1 MHVAAV
7 TTVHNPLDARI
18 TQRQARALV
27 DAGHAV
33 TLVASWTAHDATP
46 PAGVTAVDVP
56 RAAGRRRLPALRAAR
71 HHIHRLAPEADV
83 ILVHD
88 PELLAALAG
97 LDYPA
102 RVWDV
107 HEDTAAALA
116 DKPWLP
122 PASRVLVRQTVRALE
137 RAAER
142 RFHLLLA
149 EATYRS
155 RFRGDH
161 PVVANLPRVPATPVP
176 TGSDRVVQVGRLSWG
191 RGVADLL
198 DLARALPD
206 GVELEL
212 VGAADPDVA
221 PHLQAAHR
229 DGLVRWH
236 GYLPNDEALAR
247 VDGALAGVSL
257 LRDEPNY
264 RHSLPT
270 KVVEYMARGVPVVTT
285 PAPRA
290 VELVTRHACGSVA
303 PFADGYSAA
312 RAVAELRR
320 NPSARG
326 AMGERGHAAA
336 AEHYDWN
343 TAAVAFVDQLAAWA
357 GSG

>member
-1 MHVAAV
+1 MHVVAV
-7 TTVHNPLDARI
+7 TTVHHPLDARI

-33 TLVASWTAHDATP
+33 TLVASWTAHDAGP
-46 PAGVTAVDVP
+46 PAGITAVDVP
-56 RAAGRRRLPALRAAR
+56 RAAGRRRLAALRAAR
-71 HHIHRLAPEADV
+71 HHVHRLAADADV

-97 LDYPA
+97 LDHPA

-107 HEDTAAALA
+107 HEDTAASLA

-122 PASRVLVRQTVRALE
+122 TASRVLVRGLVRDLE

-142 RFHLLLA
+142 RVHLILA
-149 EATYRS
+149 EDAYRG
-155 RFRGDH
+155 RFRRDH
-161 PVVANLPRVPATPVP
+161 PVVANLPRVPPAPAP
-176 TGSDRVVQVGRLSWG
+176 SGDDRVVQVGRLSWG

-206 GVELEL
+206 GVQLEL
-212 VGAADPDVA
+212 VGAADLEVR
-221 PHLQAAHR
+221 PHLEAAHR
-229 DGLVRWH
+229 EGLLRWH
-236 GYLPNDEALAR
+236 GYLPNNEALAR

-285 PAPRA
+285 PSPRA
-290 VELVTRHACGSVA
+290 VELVTRHDCGLVV

-312 RAVAELRR
+312 RAIAGLRR
-320 NPSARG
+320 DREARQ
-326 AMGERGHAAA
+326 AMAERGHAAA
-336 AEHYDWN
+336 ADGYDWN
-343 TAAVAFVDQLAAWA
+343 AAAAAFVGQLAAWA
-357 GSG
+357 GRE

>member
-1 MHVAAV
+1 MHVVAV

-27 DAGHAV
+27 EAGHAV
-33 TLVASWTAHDATP
+33 TLVASWTAHEASP
-46 PAGVTAVDVP
+46 PAGITAVDVP
-56 RAAGRRRLPALRAAR
+56 RAEGRRRLTALRAAR
-71 HHIHRLAPEADV
+71 HHIRSLAPESDV
-83 ILVHD
+83 IVVHD

-97 LDYPA
+97 INHPA

-122 PASRVLVRQTVRALE
+122 PVSRLLVRRAVRNLE
-137 RAAER
+137 RAAEGH
-142 RFHLLLA
+142 FHLLLA
-149 EATYRS
+149 EAAYRS
-155 RFRGDH
+155 RFRRDH
-161 PVVANLPRVPATPVP
+161 PVVANLPRVPAAPVP

-198 DLARALPD
+198 NLARALPND
-206 GVELEL
+206 VELEL
-212 VGAADPDVA
+212 VGAADTNVV
-221 PHLQAAHR
+221 PHLQAAQR

-290 VELVTRHACGSVA
+290 VELVTRHACGSVV

-312 RAVAELRR
+312 RAVAELHR
-320 NPSARG
+320 NPSMRRVMG
-326 AMGERGHAAA
+326 ARGHAAA

-343 TAAVAFVDQLAAWA
+343 AAAVEFVDQLAAWA
-357 GSG
+357 GS